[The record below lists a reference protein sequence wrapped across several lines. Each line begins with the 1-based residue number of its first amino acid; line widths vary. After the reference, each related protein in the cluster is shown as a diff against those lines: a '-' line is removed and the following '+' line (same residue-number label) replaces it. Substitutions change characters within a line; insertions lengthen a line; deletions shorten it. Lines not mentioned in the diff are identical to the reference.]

1 MNRLPEAVHCFTQ
14 QDLVLEIDVETLV
27 EEGLPVTGADLAYG
41 YLWHFVGAAS
51 VVDYSSIVL
60 AGGTDDPLIAE
71 LALLLRDE
79 LEQVEQLVR
88 QWLADALNVHD
99 PRESKRLWLYLQLK
113 ALRRVGMTREARW
126 RGFANIFIDFGY
138 PKHIARLGG
147 AAVVHAHSGGA
158 TRRME
163 AEWEKYLLEE
173 HELLTSAPWGRLH
186 GNEHGPQPGSR

>member
-1 MNRLPEAVHCFTQ
+1 MNRLPEAVDCFTQ
-14 QDLVLEIDVETLV
+14 QALVLEIDVKTLV

-41 YLWHFVGAAS
+41 YLWHFVGAAT
-51 VVDYSSIVL
+51 VVDYSSTVL
-60 AGGTDDPLIAE
+60 AGGTDDSLIAE

-138 PKHIARLGG
+138 PQHIARLGG
-147 AAVVHAHSGGA
+147 AAVVHAHVGGT

-163 AEWEKYLLEE
+163 AEWGKYLLEE
-173 HELLTSAPWGRLH
+173 HELLTSALWGRLH
-186 GNEHGPQPGSR
+186 RDEHGPQPGSR